1 MTNIVPPLQRM
12 FIADPA
18 TGDPVSP
25 DDFGGG
31 QVVAVGAGA
40 TDPSTTR
47 VRLASDDP
55 LLGYVDGLETLITSL
70 NGYVDGL
77 EALQTAANALLTTE
91 GGYLDGV
98 ETLLTQLKT
107 QTALAAG
114 ENNVGIVG
122 GHTPRC
128 TATFTTAADASAYA
142 AGDLIANSTT
152 AASVVPL
159 TFDVTRTGALINSGR
174 VFSVRG
180 VVTPASSNLVITAL
194 DFDLLL
200 FRPETN
206 IPFAAGSYPASNAA
220 LTVSAAMYREL
231 IGIFRFYATGW
242 RSPAGSVVTAGVT
255 GYQRG
260 TLSVPFAPYNLAS
273 MGGTTLLGLVQA
285 QSAWA
290 PGAIAQQFD
299 FALDLDQD

>member
-47 VRLASDDP
+47 IRLASDDP
-55 LLGYVDGLETLITSL
+55 LLGFI
-70 NGYVDGL
+70 
-77 EALQTAANALLTTE
+77 
-91 GGYLDGV
+91 DGV

-107 QTALAAG
+107 QTALAAS
-114 ENNVGIVG
+114 ENNIGIVG

-128 TATFTTAADASAYA
+128 TATMTTAADASAYA
-142 AGDLIANSTT
+142 AGDLIANSLT
-152 AASVVPL
+152 AGSVVPL
-159 TFDVTRTGALINSGR
+159 TFDVSRAGATINSGR

-273 MGGTTLLGLVQA
+273 MSGTTLLGLVQA